1 MATDVSTSYNK
12 CFRPRV
18 EVVNLEYE
26 SIDHR
31 RHTVSDQD
39 YVISSIPAQDV
50 NNQSSNNTVITSK
63 NDPAI
68 IDNPAYS
75 ISSRPAL
82 IDNPAYIAVK
92 GAPGTTTISS
102 HSNN

>member
-1 MATDVSTSYNK
+1 MATDVSTSYNE

-18 EVVNLEYE
+18 EVVNLHEYE
-26 SIDHR
+26 SIDHQ
-31 RHTVSDQD
+31 RHSYTVSDQD
-39 YVISSIPAQDV
+39 YSSIPTQDI

-63 NDPAI
+63 NDPAT

-75 ISSRPAL
+75 TVSSHPAL

-92 GAPGTTTISS
+92 GAPGSYHHNFIS
-102 HSNN
+102 